1 MVKWVKKPLP
11 KRGDRILEEKR
22 KRKMYESN
30 VDIEDYVSRD
40 KHNHIL
46 KIHLVDFLDAL
57 ARERLDILL
66 KNDEY
71 YRNRIN
77 DLEMM
82 LRLREDEL
90 QVSRKIIAEA
100 EDKRV
105 KRSDEDI
112 YKPSKKPMRLI
123 GSKRL
128 IR

>member
-1 MVKWVKKPLP
+1 MVKWAKKPLP

-30 VDIEDYVSRD
+30 VDIEDYVSRNE
-40 KHNHIL
+40 HNRIL
-46 KIHLVDFLDAL
+46 KIHIVDFLDAL
-57 ARERLDILL
+57 ARERLDIIL

-90 QVSRKIIAEA
+90 QVSQKIIAEA
-100 EDKRV
+100 EDKRLE
-105 KRSDEDI
+105 RSDEDI

-123 GSKRL
+123 
-128 IR
+128 

>member
-1 MVKWVKKPLP
+1 MVKWMKKPLP

-40 KHNHIL
+40 EHNRIL
-46 KIHLVDFLDAL
+46 KIHIVDFLDAL
-57 ARERLDILL
+57 ARERLDIIL

-90 QVSRKIIAEA
+90 QVNQKIIAEA
-100 EDKRV
+100 EDKR
-105 KRSDEDI
+105 
-112 YKPSKKPMRLI
+112 
-123 GSKRL
+123 L

>member
-30 VDIEDYVSRD
+30 VDIEDYVSRNE
-40 KHNHIL
+40 HNRIL
-46 KIHLVDFLDAL
+46 KIHIVDFLDAL
-57 ARERLDILL
+57 ARERLGIIL
-66 KNDEY
+66 KDNEY

-90 QVSRKIIAEA
+90 QVSQKIIAEA
-100 EDKRV
+100 EDKRLE
-105 KRSDEDI
+105 RSDEDI
-112 YKPSKKPMRLI
+112 YKHSKKPMRLI
-123 GSKRL
+123 SSKRL

>member
-22 KRKMYESN
+22 KRKMYESK
-30 VDIEDYVSRD
+30 VDIEDYVSRNE
-40 KHNHIL
+40 HNHIL
-46 KIHLVDFLDAL
+46 KIHIVDFLDAL
-57 ARERLDILL
+57 ARERLDIIL

-90 QVSRKIIAEA
+90 QVSQKIIAE
-100 EDKRV
+100 EKKKRLE
-105 KRSDEDI
+105 RSDEDI
-112 YKPSKKPMRLI
+112 YEHSKKPMRLI
-123 GSKRL
+123 R
-128 IR
+128 

>member
-22 KRKMYESN
+22 KRKMYESK
-30 VDIEDYVSRD
+30 VDIEDYVSRNE
-40 KHNHIL
+40 HNHIL
-46 KIHLVDFLDAL
+46 KIHIVDFLDAL
-57 ARERLDILL
+57 ARERLDIIL

-82 LRLREDEL
+82 LRLRD
-90 QVSRKIIAEA
+90 IAEA
-100 EDKRV
+100 EDKRL

-123 GSKRL
+123 R
-128 IR
+128 